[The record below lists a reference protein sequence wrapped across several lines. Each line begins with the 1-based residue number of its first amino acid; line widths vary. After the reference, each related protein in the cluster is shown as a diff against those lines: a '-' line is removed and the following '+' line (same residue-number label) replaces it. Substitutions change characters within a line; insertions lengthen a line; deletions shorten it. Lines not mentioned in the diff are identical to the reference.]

1 MESNYEPVDA
11 YKQSK
16 LCNILFTNQL
26 SSIINSEDNV
36 TVSIFSVSPGVVLTN
51 LGRYFVKQLGTV
63 KKVAYF
69 VFYPLIWFLMKV
81 SNFSK
86 KKHFKKII
94 S

>member
-51 LGRYFVKQLGTV
+51 LGRYFVKQFNKRLAYSRDIIKI
-63 KKVAYF
+63 KKVCDF
-69 VFYPLIWFLMKV
+69 
-81 SNFSK
+81 
-86 KKHFKKII
+86 
-94 S
+94 